1 MTFRHVQNKSNNILI
16 CFIPEV
22 RNMKGEEYRGNS
34 LYEIVPSLPGE
45 ESRLSCRKQRASREV
60 SS

>member
-1 MTFRHVQNKSNNILI
+1 MTFRHVQNKSNNVLI

-22 RNMKGEEYRGNS
+22 RNMKGEEYRGDT

-45 ESRLSCRKQRASREV
+45 ESRSSCRKQRASREV

>member
-1 MTFRHVQNKSNNILI
+1 MTFRHVQNKSNNVLI

-22 RNMKGEEYRGNS
+22 RNMKGEEYRGNT

-45 ESRLSCRKQRASREV
+45 ESRSSCRKQREV
-60 SS
+60 AWH